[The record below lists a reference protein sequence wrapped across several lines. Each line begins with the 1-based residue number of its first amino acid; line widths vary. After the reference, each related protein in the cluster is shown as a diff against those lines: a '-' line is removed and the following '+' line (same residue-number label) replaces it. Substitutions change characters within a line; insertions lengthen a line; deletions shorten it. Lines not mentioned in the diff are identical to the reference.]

1 MTAPPLPLT
10 LVLVALTLVAGIW
23 DARWRRIPNWLTVPA
38 LAAAFVLQ
46 PMLLGTAGLKE
57 AALGLGLSLLI
68 HLPLFALRL
77 TGGGDLKL
85 MAAAGALTGPS
96 LFLLIFLASALLG
109 GMWAVAMIVF
119 TGRVR
124 RTLSN
129 LVLLLRE
136 LIALKPPH
144 RGHPEL
150 DATDPSAA
158 TLPRGLVVLSATVVV
173 LAGVYW
179 SH

>member
-10 LVLVALTLVAGIW
+10 LVLVMLTLLAGIW

-46 PMLLGTAGLKE
+46 PLLLGTAGLKD

-77 TGGGDLKL
+77 TGGGDVKL
-85 MAAAGALTGPS
+85 MAATGALTGPS
-96 LFLLIFLASALLG
+96 LFLVIFISSALLG
-109 GMWAVAMIVF
+109 GVWAVAMIIF

-124 RTLSN
+124 RTIAN
-129 LVLLLRE
+129 LVLLMRE

-150 DATDPSAA
+150 DAADPAA
-158 TLPRGLVVLSATVVV
+158 TTLPRGLVVLSATIAV

-179 SH
+179 SR